1 MTPSGERVRTI
12 LFTDVEGSTQL
23 RSRRGDQFADEV
35 LRVHETIVRRRIEEC
50 GGQEVAFLGDGF
62 LASFPS
68 ADDGLRCALGIQREL
83 EEHNRED
90 PGREV
95 RVRIG
100 LHRGEATERDGSLYG
115 QAVHAAARIM
125 SAAAGGQILV
135 SARIKDQSSDEV
147 DVAFV
152 DRGLYWLKGFPER
165 WRLYEVDWG
174 AGARPQPPVGEGP
187 ARAPFVDRH
196 EHRADLRQAVHE
208 AIGGRGSLVLVS
220 GEAGVGKTRLT
231 TEVCAEAET
240 RGMRVLL
247 GHCAEMEGGTPF
259 LPFVEILEQALIA
272 PRSPAAL
279 RETLGDAGP
288 ELARMAPWLRRV
300 VPDLPPPLDLP
311 PEQARRYLF
320 LSVQEFAERAAH
332 DRPLLLVLE
341 DLHWADE
348 SSLLLLDYLSPQ
360 LSSMSALIIG
370 TYRASEVDASHP
382 LARILN
388 QLVRRR
394 LGIRVA
400 LDRLAEEDVGAMVRG
415 LAGQEA
421 PLGLVHAINAQSE
434 GNPFFVEEVY
444 LHLAESGVLLDE
456 QGKFRAGLRLD
467 ELDVPESVRLVI
479 GERVAR
485 LSEAARGALMAAAPS
500 GRLFEVEVVER
511 VAGLSPD
518 ALADALDECERAG
531 LIAPVPSD
539 GSRLAFVHELFRQTV
554 LAEVSSTRRQRLH
567 ARTAAALEQVHAAD
581 LDEHAADLAYHLSRS
596 GPGADAARLV
606 RYLRTA
612 GDRAVQASAFED
624 AVAHFEHAVA
634 IVPAGDRHARAE
646 LLERLALA
654 LRSVGR
660 WDDALHTMDESLAL
674 YEALGRTQAVGRLCM
689 TMSYQLGW
697 AARWQE
703 AFLVANRG
711 LGALGALPTSDR
723 ARLLASA
730 AWVVGLGGDHAT
742 AAAMFAEA
750 RGVAE
755 QLGDDRAL
763 AHVLHLET
771 IHHFGYAELAEGM
784 ETGVRAAEVFE
795 AQGVLWDL
803 ASVLGFVVY
812 LVGTRRRH
820 EQAAAMARRA
830 GPLAERLGHLGAQF
844 LTLADRI
851 RTEAVLPG
859 DLAEVEAIARDQLTV
874 CERGDLPWICVAHL
888 YLGLAAYWQGDWNAA
903 ERELRLAVELEPP
916 GVFGG
921 QFAAQLAIYLANAGR
936 PAEVL
941 AIFEERRAALPVAGR
956 ANGIGTWNMLFGFAE
971 ALYLIGRTEEAA
983 AFLPL
988 ILEALDLG
996 EDWVALDGRLIR
1008 TRAGIAAAAGRRWE
1022 EAERHYRAALD
1033 LAVTNGYRIEQA
1045 DVHRL
1050 HGLMLLGRD
1059 LPGDRERARDL
1070 LHEAVRIYEDIGM
1083 PRFVALVD
1091 VMLVKTA

>member
-1 MTPSGERVRTI
+1 VSTSAEHVRTI

-23 RSRRGDQFADEV
+23 RSRHGDQFADDV
-35 LRVHETIVRRRIEEC
+35 LHVHETIVRRLLDEH
-50 GGQEVAFLGDGF
+50 GGQEMAFLGDGF
-62 LASFPS
+62 LASFRSPV
-68 ADDGLRCALGIQREL
+68 DGLRCALGIQREL
-83 EEHNRED
+83 EAHSEEHPD
-90 PGREV
+90 REV

-100 LHRGEATERDGSLYG
+100 LHQGEATERDGTLYG

-125 SAAAGGQILV
+125 SEAAGGRILV
-135 SARIKDQSSDEV
+135 SSWMKDHTSEEV
-147 DVAFV
+147 DAAFV

-174 AGARPQPPVGEGP
+174 KGASAQPPVGEGP
-187 ARAPFVDRH
+187 ARAPFVDRQDS
-196 EHRADLRQAVHE
+196 RADLRRAVHG
-208 AIGGRGSLVLVS
+208 ALGGRGSLVLVT
-220 GEAGVGKTRLT
+220 GEPGVGKTRLT

-240 RGMRVLL
+240 RGMRVLV

-279 RETLGDAGP
+279 RERLGDAGP

-348 SSLLLLDYLSPQ
+348 SSLLLLEYLTPQ
-360 LSSMSALIIG
+360 LSEMSTLIIG
-370 TYRASEVDASHP
+370 TYRDREVGPSHP
-382 LARILN
+382 LARILG

-400 LDRLAEEDVGAMVRG
+400 LHRLAEDDVGAMVRG

-421 PLGLVHAINAQSE
+421 PRGLLHAINAESE

-456 QGKFRAGLRLD
+456 RGRFRADLRID

-479 GERVAR
+479 GGRLAR
-485 LSEAARGALMAAAPS
+485 LSEAARTALIAAAPS
-500 GRLFEVEVVER
+500 GRVFEVEVVSR
-511 VAGLSPD
+511 VAGLPPD
-518 ALADALDECERAG
+518 ALADALDESERAG
-531 LIAPVPSD
+531 LIAPVATD
-539 GSRLAFVHELFRQTV
+539 GTRLAFVHELFRQTV
-554 LAEVSSTRRQRLH
+554 LAGVSSTRRQRLH
-567 ARTAAALEQVHAAD
+567 ARTAEALEQVHAAD
-581 LDEHAADLAYHLSRS
+581 RDEHAADLAYHLSRS
-596 GPGADAARLV
+596 GPDADAPRLV
-606 RYLRTA
+606 RYLRIA
-612 GDRAVQASAFED
+612 ADRAVQASAFGD
-624 AVAHFEHAVA
+624 AVAHLDHAVA
-634 IVPAGDRHARAE
+634 IVPADDRHSRAE

-660 WDDALHTMDESLAL
+660 WDDALRTMDESLAL
-674 YEALGRTQAVGRLCM
+674 YQELGRTDAVGRLCM

-711 LGALGALPTSDR
+711 LAALGNLPTSDR

-730 AWVVGLGGDHAT
+730 AWVVGLGGDHDT

-750 RGVAE
+750 RSVAE
-755 QLGDDRAL
+755 QLRDDRAL
-763 AHVLHLET
+763 ADVLHLET
-771 IHHFGYAELAEGM
+771 IHHLGYAELAEGV
-784 ETGVRAAEVFE
+784 ETGLRAAEVFD
-795 AQGVLWDL
+795 AQGALWEL
-803 ASVLGFVVY
+803 AGVLGFVVY
-812 LVGTRRRH
+812 LAGARRHH
-820 EQAAAMARRA
+820 EQASTLAQRA
-830 GPLAERLGHLGAQF
+830 GPLAERIGHLGAQF

-851 RTEAVLPG
+851 RTEAVFPG
-859 DLAEVEAIARDQLTV
+859 DLSAVEAIARDQLTV
-874 CERGDLPWICVAHL
+874 CERGALPWICVARL
-888 YLGLAAYWQGDWNAA
+888 YLGLAAYWRGDWDAA

-921 QFAAQLAIYLANAGR
+921 QFAAQLAIYLASAGR
-936 PAEVL
+936 PSEVL
-941 AIFEERRAALPVAGR
+941 AIVEERRAGLPVAGR
-956 ANGIGTWNMLFGFAE
+956 KNGLGTWNTLLGFTE

-996 EDWVALDGRLIR
+996 EEWVALDGRLIR
-1008 TRAGIAAAAGRRWE
+1008 TRAGIAAAAGGRWE
-1022 EAERHYRAALD
+1022 EAERHY
-1033 LAVTNGYRIEQA
+1033 LAVLELAGANGYRIEEA
-1045 DVHRL
+1045 DAHRL
-1050 HGLMLLGRD
+1050 YARMLIDRD
-1059 LPGDRERARDL
+1059 RPGDRERARNL
-1070 LHEAVRIYEDIGM
+1070 LHAAIRTYEDLDM
-1083 PRFVALVD
+1083 PGFVAMADALLAD
-1091 VMLVKTA
+1091 AA